1 MAFPLRAL
9 LAGRVQPLSRGEGS
23 AIAKQPLSGA
33 VQIGLFG
40 IIGDEQADQVHHG
53 GRDKALHHYPFDHY
67 ARWKEDAPDAA
78 LLRTAGAFGE
88 NVSTTGLDEDTV
100 CIGDRFRLGSALVEV
115 SQARQPCWKQGDRL
129 AWAAL
134 PELMVREGRSG
145 WYYRVIEPGQAQ
157 AGDDLILLDR
167 PCPDWTARRVF
178 DLLVGGKYKEDRAAL
193 AVLAEM
199 DVLFEGW
206 RMRARQFLNG

>member
-1 MAFPLRAL
+1 MSFPIRAL

-23 AIAKQPLSGA
+23 AIAKLPLSGP

-40 IIGDEQADQVHHG
+40 IMGDEQADQVHHG

-67 ARWKEDAPDAA
+67 ARWKEDAPDTA
-78 LLRTAGAFGE
+78 LLRAAGAFGE
-88 NVSTTGLDEDTV
+88 NISTTGLDENTV
-100 CIGDRFRLGSALVEV
+100 CIGDRFRLGSAVVEV

-134 PELMVREGRSG
+134 PDLMVREGRSG
-145 WYYRVIEPGQAQ
+145 WYYRVIEAGQAQ
-157 AGDDLILLDR
+157 AGDDLILMDR
-167 PCPDWTARRVF
+167 PFPDWTARRVF
-178 DLLVGGKYKEDRAAL
+178 DLLVGGKHKEDRAAL

-206 RMRARQFLNG
+206 RVRARQFLNG